1 MVVEERIYSIRSG
14 AMLRYLDLVR
24 SEGLA
29 IQQRILGT
37 LIGYFTTEIGTLSQ
51 ITHMW
56 AYADLE
62 DRTRRRSQ
70 LAEDPQWQAFVPR
83 LAEYIEHA
91 ENRILVPTDFSPRP
105 GFAHH
110 ATTTEETQS

>member
-24 SEGLA
+24 NEGIA
-29 IQQRILGT
+29 IQQRILGR

-51 ITHMW
+51 VTHMW
-56 AYADLE
+56 AYASLE
-62 DRTRRRSQ
+62 DRTRRRSE

-83 LAEYIEHA
+83 LAQYIERA
-91 ENRILVPTDFSPRP
+91 ENRILVPKDFSPRP

-110 ATTTEETQS
+110 ATTLEETQS